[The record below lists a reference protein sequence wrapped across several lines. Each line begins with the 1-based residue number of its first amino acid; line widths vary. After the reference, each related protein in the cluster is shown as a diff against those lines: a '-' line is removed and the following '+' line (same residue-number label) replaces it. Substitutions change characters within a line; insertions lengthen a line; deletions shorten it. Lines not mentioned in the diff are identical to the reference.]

1 MQHRVRFIM
10 QLTLTASKLHGVNVT
25 IIIITLVVFYHMAD
39 KLMLEVL
46 KDAAVVGW
54 LFKWSDG
61 C

>member
-1 MQHRVRFIM
+1 M